1 MKKITC
7 ISDTHGLHNKMK
19 HSLGE
24 GSILIHSGD
33 LTNVGK
39 RHEVEEIIAFFHRQ
53 LENFNDIIF
62 IAGNH
67 DRSFDPTFIERSKGF
82 IRSYKDNKDI
92 ETYGLEKPKW
102 LLDLLG
108 SMDKRIHYLENSSI
122 DIDGLKFYGSP
133 MTPDFWREYWA
144 FNEARGEKI
153 AKYWDMIPKDTN
165 VLITH
170 GPANNILDKLEKS
183 YEIDHVGCEDL
194 EYKVKY
200 ELSNLKLHVVG
211 HIHHSYGTYS
221 NNYGTTYVNASIC
234 TESYDPTNAPIVVD
248 IH

>member
-19 HSLGE
+19 HSLG
-24 GSILIHSGD
+24 SSDILIHSGD
-33 LTNVGK
+33 LTNLGK

-67 DRSFDPTFIERSKGF
+67 DLSFDPCFGETNKGKF
-82 IRSYKDNKDI
+82 IRHYTNNQDI
-92 ETYGLEKPKW
+92 ITHELEKPTW

-133 MTPDFWREYWA
+133 ITPDFWREYWA

-153 AKYWDMIPKDTN
+153 TQYWDMIPKDTDI
-165 VLITH
+165 LITH
-170 GPANNILDKLEKS
+170 GPANNILDKLEN
-183 YEIDHVGCEDL
+183 EVDHVGCEDL

-200 ELSNLKLHVVG
+200 ELSNLKLHTVG

-221 NNYGTTYVNASIC
+221 NNYGTAYVNASIC
-234 TESYDPTNAPIVVD
+234 NESYDPTNAPIVVD

>member
-7 ISDTHGLHNKMK
+7 ISDTHSLHNKMK
-19 HSLGE
+19 HSLG
-24 GSILIHSGD
+24 SSDILIHAGD
-33 LTNVGK
+33 LTNVGT
-39 RHEVEEIIAFFHRQ
+39 RYEVEEIIAFFHRQ

-67 DRSFDPTFIERSKGF
+67 DRSFDPTFTERGKGF

-133 MTPDFWREYWA
+133 MTPDFWKEYWA
-144 FNEARGEKI
+144 FNEARGSAI
-153 AKYWDMIPKDTN
+153 SNYWDMIPKDTN

-170 GPANNILDKLEKS
+170 GPANNILDKLEN
-183 YEIDHVGCEDL
+183 EIDHVGCEDL

-234 TESYDPTNAPIVVD
+234 TESYEPINAPISVD
-248 IH
+248 IY